1 MSLHESPMTPWSWRE
16 GLKQGSLI
24 EELLAVERAKD
35 DSNAPC
41 FMDGLAIL
49 DGPFGLSNNFRMDIT
64 GKDLVVI

>member
-1 MSLHESPMTPWSWRE
+1 MA
-16 GLKQGSLI
+16 I
-24 EELLAVERAKD
+24 ERAKG

-49 DGPFGLSNNFRMDIT
+49 DGPFVLSNNVRMDIT

>member
-1 MSLHESPMTPWSWRE
+1 MA
-16 GLKQGSLI
+16 I
-24 EELLAVERAKD
+24 ERAKD

-49 DGPFGLSNNFRMDIT
+49 DGPFVLSNNVRMDIT